1 MKLNKKQ
8 ISDFQKKVRVEGKR
22 NFRIFSWRETMDP
35 YRIFISEMMLQQT
48 QAERVIEKYNVFIE
62 RFPSVESLACASLKS
77 VLGIWNGLGYNR
89 RAKYVHD
96 AAKII
101 VRKYDGIVPSNA
113 EALLELPGIGPASV
127 SAIRA
132 FAFNAYEP
140 YVETNVRA
148 VFIHHFFNDKK
159 QVSDSEIVS
168 AVEQTADKKRI
179 REWYWALLDY
189 GFTLKK
195 NHPNPSRKSETYA
208 KQSKF
213 EGSER
218 QIRGQVIRLLLTGS
232 KNACQIKNVL
242 SDNRVEKV
250 LNGLVKEGLVNKKQ
264 DFYVIS

>member
-22 NFRIFSWRETMDP
+22 NFRIFPWRETMDP

-48 QAERVIEKYNVFIE
+48 QAERAIEKYDAFIK
-62 RFPSVESLACASLKS
+62 RFSSIESLARASMKS
-77 VLGIWNGLGYNR
+77 VLKSWSGLGYNR

-96 AAKII
+96 AANII
-101 VRKYDGIVPSNA
+101 AREYGGIVPNGA
-113 EALLELPGIGPASV
+113 EALLRLPGIGPASM

-132 FAFNAYEP
+132 FAFNSYEP

-148 VFIHHFFNDKK
+148 VFIHHFFNDERN
-159 QVSDSEIVS
+159 VSDSKIES
-168 AVEQTADKKRI
+168 LVEQTADKKRI

-195 NHPNPSRKSETYA
+195 NHPNPSRKSKTYA

-218 QIRGQVIRLLLTGS
+218 QVRGAVIRLLLEKS
-232 KNACQIKNVL
+232 QKINQIKNKI

-250 LNGLVKEGLVNKKQ
+250 LNSLVKEGLVKKKQ
-264 DFYVIS
+264 GFYEIS